1 MFDYQAIALSAGV
14 FLTIVTVQVA
24 LARRARPLATV
35 VFSVAALLAMM
46 GVAYATVRASTGTSG
61 LPDDLVLYI
70 LRVSASLY
78 AVVLLATTCAAVWLA
93 RRVPLP
99 RVSIHWA
106 MTAAAGLLI
115 YVLATQSS
123 FFQVDIVTA
132 VQ

>member
-1 MFDYQAIALSAGV
+1 MFDYQALALSAGV
-14 FLTIVTVQVA
+14 FLTIVSAQVA

-35 VFSVAALLAMM
+35 VFSVVALLAMT

-61 LPDDLVLYI
+61 LPDDLELYI
-70 LRVSASLY
+70 LRASASLY
-78 AVVLLATTCAAVWLA
+78 AVVLLGTACATLWLA

-99 RVSIHWA
+99 RASIHWA
-106 MTAAAGLLI
+106 MTAAAGLLM
-115 YVLATQSS
+115 YALATQSR